1 MSVKSWQFSHFSLI
15 LAIVQNVIS
24 TSYLTFIIKPLV
36 KLKRIR
42 FEIWYL
48 FCNIRRIFHL
58 KPFQWEQFCP
68 ITKELEWNMCKLQ
81 AKMIIV
87 IFFICLKCE
96 IYIFNVIQ
104 TQTCFF
110 FSCKVLS
117 SWTVF
122 IGLPLET
129 RSARAPQW
137 NDLFWHRGGVD
148 KSCCNGYIN
157 RNFFVTG

>member
-1 MSVKSWQFSHFSLI
+1 MR
-15 LAIVQNVIS
+15 NVIL

-96 IYIFNVIQ
+96 IYIFSVIQ

-110 FSCKVLS
+110 FSLIRCSRLGLS
-117 SWTVF
+117 SLAYLWRRDQQELLSEMISSGIEAVLIKVAAMGT
-122 IGLPLET
+122 
-129 RSARAPQW
+129 
-137 NDLFWHRGGVD
+137 
-148 KSCCNGYIN
+148 
-157 RNFFVTG
+157 